1 MKAEEVIGLIPD
13 SILDSLAVETKVDCF
28 VKKLSGKLIFKLF
41 LYTVVDCKRLSLRI
55 METVFHSFQFRQLF
69 QVEEKDIKHSGIG
82 MRIAKIKYE
91 YFQKIFEYLIASVMV
106 TEILFANKKI
116 NLRKIDSTLVVLSSK
131 LLKIGLDNNVGK
143 KDLKYSVEVN
153 HGIPVN
159 IMLRTEQKY
168 LSENLALPEVIK
180 RKRAQTALNIALFD
194 RGVHKKQ
201 TFVELTKNQIF
212 FISRLTNQT
221 YEVVQNHPF
230 EQTETATLTI
240 VSDQTIRFK
249 NEKETLA
256 TEFRL
261 VVGISKETKQA
272 ISFISNVTFLTAV
285 EITEL
290 YRARWEIETFFKFIK
305 QELNFSHLLSRNE
318 NGIKVVMYLTMIA
331 AILLTIYKKTN
342 RIVGWVV
349 TKIKFVDE
357 LYSNAIAE
365 LKKEIKTLIQNGS
378 VSFVAKTSD
387 G

>member
-1 MKAEEVIGLIPD
+1 MTAEEVIGLIPD

-55 METVFHSFQFRQLF
+55 MQTVFHSLQFRQLF

-91 YFQKIFEYLIASVMV
+91 YFEKIFEYLITSVMV
-106 TEILFANKKI
+106 TEIFFANKKI
-116 NLRKIDSTLVVLSSK
+116 NTRKIDSTIVVLSSK

-180 RKRAQTALNIALFD
+180 KKRAQIGINIALFD

-201 TFVELTKNQIF
+201 TFVELIKDNIW

-221 YEVVQNHPF
+221 YLVVKGNPIA
-230 EQTETATLTI
+230 ETETATLTN
-240 VSDQTIRFK
+240 VSDQTIKFK
-249 NEKETLA
+249 NEKETID

-261 VVGISKETKQA
+261 VTGTSKETKQR
-272 ISFISNVTFLTAV
+272 ISFITNVTFLTAV

-349 TKIKFVDE
+349 TKIKFIDE
-357 LYSNAIAE
+357 LYRNTLAD
-365 LKKEIKTLIQNGS
+365 LKKEIATLVQAGNIT
-378 VSFVAKTSD
+378 FVAKVSD